1 MKLDSRDEY
10 IPNSNNPEFGK
21 IFEFKTTLPQQ
32 KDLCI
37 RVKDYDLISLD
48 DVIGKIKYKTS
59 FLNLRFCILCFIRRN
74 MD

>member
-1 MKLDSRDEY
+1 M
-10 IPNSNNPEFGK
+10 
-21 IFEFKTTLPQQ
+21 FEFKTMLPQQ

-59 FLNLRFCILCFIRRN
+59 FLNFGFCILCFIRRN

>member
-1 MKLDSRDEY
+1 M
-10 IPNSNNPEFGK
+10 
-21 IFEFKTTLPQQ
+21 FEFKTTLPQQ